1 MIVSKKKKKVLKT
14 KLEQCKDMQMRIST
28 GDHLN
33 DCWFDWQQD
42 EAHEWVDQH
51 IKHIRCVDET

>member
-1 MIVSKKKKKVLKT
+1 MIVTDSFKE
-14 KLEQCKDMQMRIST
+14 KLEQCRDMQEVLVTIV
-28 GDHLN
+28 N

-42 EAHEWVDQH
+42 EALEWVDQH